1 MFLLRCGDPTGNTCV
16 DRHRFLCESA
26 LTVSF
31 AALSRHEVSRSLYIS
46 FLHEVGMRGRPAMMM
61 MLAMAC
67 GAACADGSP
76 ATDSA
81 AHQSAAG
88 TAPAP
93 VGDTAPSV
101 SQSGEGGFPR
111 FVPGTYELV
120 LDRDE
125 PLFDDS
131 LAVRDIVERRLPPEG
146 SSARDWRDSSRV
158 LGPSFERSMRN
169 EFGEPSAATTA
180 DSAKMMRKLYEWLRC
195 EEWRVG
201 GRVILEANGRFT
213 TQTDYREYC
222 GGKLPAFT
230 RKQEVAEPDP
240 LGACDWGAPMPGSV
254 PHLSCQSGKWFANYG
269 YRYRGDT
276 LMLSSDCD
284 GRDTY
289 VLRLPDPSAQYAVSR
304 STDVARLEE
313 C

>member
-1 MFLLRCGDPTGNTCV
+1 
-16 DRHRFLCESA
+16 
-26 LTVSF
+26 
-31 AALSRHEVSRSLYIS
+31 
-46 FLHEVGMRGRPAMMM
+46 MRGRPAIVM
-61 MLAMAC
+61 MLALAC
-67 GAACADGSP
+67 GAACADGSRKR
-76 ATDSA
+76 DSA
-81 AHQSAAG
+81 AHQSTVG

-131 LAVRDIVERRLPPEG
+131 LAVRDSVDRRLPPEG

-158 LGPSFERSMRN
+158 LGSSFESSIGN

-201 GRVILEANGRFT
+201 GRVILEATGRFT
-213 TQTDYREYC
+213 TQTDYRKYC
-222 GGKLPAFT
+222 GGTRPAFT
-230 RKQEVAEPDP
+230 RKVTVADPDT
-240 LGACDWGAPMPGSV
+240 LRGCDWGPPMPGTV
-254 PHLSCQSGKWFANYG
+254 LHLSCQSGKWHPNYG
-269 YRYRGDT
+269 YQYKGDT
-276 LMLSSDCD
+276 LTLSSDCD

-289 VLRLPDPSAQYAVSR
+289 VLRLPDPSAHYAVKHS
-304 STDVARLEE
+304 SDIARLEE